1 MLFYPLLL
9 LGSVIFLDIC
19 LSGDNAVV
27 VAMAANGVKK
37 ELRDAAIFLGMG
49 LAAAL
54 RIVLALF
61 ATMLLNNHWIAFIG
75 GLALLWVAYN
85 LARDLFAKASD
96 GGEHLPSRSHT
107 IWSALLTIVVAD
119 ISMSLDNILAIA
131 ALARNH
137 GVIMAI
143 GIAASIFIL
152 VFVARHIATM
162 LERHKWLSWIGLAL
176 IIYVAFDLISGSYN
190 STIVMFRS

>member
-49 LAAAL
+49 LAAVL
-54 RIVLALF
+54 RIMLALI
-61 ATMLLNNHWIAFIG
+61 ATTLLNNHWIAFLG
-75 GLALLWVAYN
+75 GILLLWVAFN
-85 LARDLFAKASD
+85 LGRDLFAAAAQKDD
-96 GGEHLPSRSHT
+96 GPAVKTHT
-107 IWSALLTIVVAD
+107 VWSALLTIVAAD

-131 ALARNH
+131 GLARNH

-143 GIAASIFIL
+143 GILASIFIL
-152 VFVARHIATM
+152 VFVARRVAVL
-162 LERHKWLSWIGLAL
+162 LETHKWLNWVGLIM
-176 IIYVAFDLISGSYN
+176 IIWVAIDLISGSYD
-190 STIVMFRS
+190 STVVMMWS